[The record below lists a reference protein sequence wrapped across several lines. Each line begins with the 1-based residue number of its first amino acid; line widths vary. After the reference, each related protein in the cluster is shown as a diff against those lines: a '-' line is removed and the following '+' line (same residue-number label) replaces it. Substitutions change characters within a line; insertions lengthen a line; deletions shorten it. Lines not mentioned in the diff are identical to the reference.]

1 MSDDLRAALPRS
13 ISLRTYVLLMFS
25 YPAQRWF
32 VVLRSDRRKELLDG
46 LALNL
51 PAIAQ
56 QPCCVIEVPCDPDDI
71 EAIERAALKQPDP
84 RENAELSAHFDHF
97 LTKPR
102 GLGKPVQ

>member
-13 ISLRTYVLLMFS
+13 LSLRTYVLLMFS

-51 PAIAQ
+51 SSIAS
-56 QPCCVIEVPCDPDDI
+56 QPCCVIEVACDPDDI
-71 EAIERAALKQPDP
+71 EAVEAAALKRADP
-84 RENAELSAHFDHF
+84 RENAQMSGHFDHF
-97 LTKPR
+97 LSEPR
-102 GLGKPVQ
+102 GLGKLVE